1 MNAKDLADSARL
13 SSVLAAQ
20 NDSIAKRHEY
30 AALSADKTLTPA
42 EKKRK
47 TALAKELDIPATE
60 KIKKGKKLDEILKKA
75 MQRIIDGEMELEPE
89 VIAAKAVEIVKPFV
103 EKVEKPKKQEK
114 YVIDWASLEKDA
126 KRVQELLRLWQEQVL
141 LQDDEDILLLSE
153 G

>member
-1 MNAKDLADSARL
+1 MASSWGL
-13 SSVLAAQ
+13 SWGGSWGNSWGPLVQVDEEIHAGAGHPTG
-20 NDSIAKRHEY
+20 IWWGER
-30 AALSADKTLTPA
+30 
-42 EKKRK
+42 
-47 TALAKELDIPATE
+47 